1 MQDSMQEGSQ
11 VISPMIANRL
21 KQYRQKDQGL
31 EDLLREILLNILR
44 FIDNVDYS

>member
-11 VISPMIANRL
+11 VIIPMIANRL
-21 KQYRQKDQGL
+21 MQYRQKDQGL